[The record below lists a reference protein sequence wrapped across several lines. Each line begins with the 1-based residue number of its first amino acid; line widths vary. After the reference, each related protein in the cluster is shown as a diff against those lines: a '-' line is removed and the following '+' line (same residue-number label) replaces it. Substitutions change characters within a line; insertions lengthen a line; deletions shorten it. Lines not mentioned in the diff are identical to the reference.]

1 MRGSALNGTVKK
13 YQHIFFDLDHTL
25 WDYEA
30 NASLALKELYDH
42 YQLGEKG
49 MFSHAELVQ
58 TFFDVN
64 DILWDDYNHHRIQRK
79 DIRERRFPT
88 IFKRLGLAVEDRP
101 EHIEKEYVALAPT
114 KEKMFPGAH
123 EVLEYLSESYE
134 LHIITNGFNDIQ
146 ATKMASSGIDHF
158 FDVII
163 TSETAG
169 FRKPD
174 PRIFQLA
181 MDKAGTKAA
190 ESLMIGDNLAAD
202 IGGARNFGIDQVFFN
217 PKQMSHTQ
225 QVTYEIRGLR
235 ELKNL
240 L

>member
-1 MRGSALNGTVKK
+1 MKN

-30 NASLALKELYDH
+30 NAGLALKELYEH
-42 YQLGEKG
+42 HQLGEKG

-64 DILWDDYNHHRIQRK
+64 DMLWDDYNHHRIQRK
-79 DIRERRFPT
+79 DLRTRRFPT
-88 IFKRLGLAVEDRP
+88 IFKRLGLPIEQRP
-101 EHIEKEYVALAPT
+101 TDIENEYIALAPT
-114 KEKMFPGAH
+114 KEKVFTGAH
-123 EVLEYLSESYE
+123 EVLEYLADKYQ

-146 ATKMASSGIDHF
+146 GTKMASSGIDHF

-181 MDKAGTKAA
+181 TDRAGAA
-190 ESLMIGDNLAAD
+190 IEESLMIGDNLAAD

-217 PKQMSHTQ
+217 PKRMSHTQ
-225 QVTYEIRGLR
+225 QVTYEIKGLG

>member
-1 MRGSALNGTVKK
+1 LKK
-13 YQHIFFDLDHTL
+13 YTHIFFDLDHTL

-30 NASLALKELYDH
+30 NAAQALKELYGKH
-42 YQLGEKG
+42 GLAEKG
-49 MFSHAELVQ
+49 MFSHEELVQ

-64 DILWDDYNHHRIQRK
+64 DMLWDDYNHHRIQRK
-79 DIRERRFPT
+79 DLRERRFPT
-88 IFKRLGLAVEDRP
+88 IFKRLNLPMELRP
-101 EHIEKEYVALAPT
+101 VNIETEYIALSPT
-114 KEKMFPGAH
+114 QERVFQGAH
-123 EVLEYLSESYE
+123 EVLDYLVEKYE

-146 ATKMASSGIDHF
+146 STKMASSGIDGY
-158 FDVII
+158 FDVIV

-181 MDKAGTKAA
+181 IDKAGTSAE
-190 ESLMIGDNLAAD
+190 ESLMIGDNLKAD
-202 IGGARNFGIDQVFFN
+202 IGGARNFGMDQVFFN
-217 PKQMSHTQ
+217 PKRTAHTQ
-225 QVTYEIRGLR
+225 QVTYEIEGLR